1 MSNHIN
7 REFRKIKSLQFLYE
21 VNDDGT
27 ILRNVKSK
35 KHIKIILD
43 YHHSK
48 NDYYVAFVNLKGKVH
63 RVPMHRIV
71 AECWLGDRPEG
82 YEIDHIDRNT
92 HNNKYTNLRYV
103 THSVQ
108 MKNRALT
115 EKMINVILTNWS
127 NARKIRMKPII
138 LMKENFKQKFESMS
152 ECARFLSNEYNKSF
166 EHMRGKLKSHRKH
179 IYEYDVIY
187 LNAETKHSDPQR

>member
-48 NDYYVAFVNLKGKVH
+48 NGYYVAFVNLKGKVH

-103 THSVQ
+103 THNVQ
-108 MKNRALT
+108 MKNRVLT

-187 LNAETKHSDPQR
+187 LNAETKHNDPQR

>member
-48 NDYYVAFVNLKGKVH
+48 NGYYVAFVNLKGKVH

-71 AECWLGDRPEG
+71 AECWLGDIPEG

-108 MKNRALT
+108 MKNRVLT

-187 LNAETKHSDPQR
+187 LNAETKHNDPQR

>member
-48 NDYYVAFVNLKGKVH
+48 NGYYVAFVNLKGKVH

-108 MKNRALT
+108 MKNRVLT
-115 EKMINVILTNWS
+115 EKMINIKS
-127 NARKIRMKPII
+127 EI
-138 LMKENFKQKFESMS
+138 KF
-152 ECARFLSNEYNKSF
+152 
-166 EHMRGKLKSHRKH
+166 
-179 IYEYDVIY
+179 
-187 LNAETKHSDPQR
+187 

>member
-48 NDYYVAFVNLKGKVH
+48 NGYYVAFVNLKGKVH

-108 MKNRALT
+108 MKNRVLT
-115 EKMINVILTNWS
+115 EKMINVISTNWS

-138 LMKENFKQKFESMS
+138 LIKENFKQKFESMS

-187 LNAETKHSDPQR
+187 LNAETKHNDPQR